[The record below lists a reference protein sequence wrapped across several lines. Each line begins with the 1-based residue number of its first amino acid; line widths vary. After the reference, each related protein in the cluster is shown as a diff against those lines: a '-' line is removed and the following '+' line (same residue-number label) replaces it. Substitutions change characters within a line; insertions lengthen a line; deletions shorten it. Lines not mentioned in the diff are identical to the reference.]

1 MINLIPEFL
10 VIKECL
16 INDLAFKEAC
26 FKVRTSTSM
35 SFSTSK
41 EFPINSKD
49 IFLHYFALEH
59 HILNLFS
66 DYKRNQFET
75 LFLIVTLFHIKIKK
89 DNFEKLK
96 KSFLYNLEELKLKL
110 DSSSFDIL
118 INSKVD
124 NSLNKEDESY
134 YSAIK
139 RNLPLNIYQK
149 ITEEYDEAIVNM
161 IVSNL
166 QHEEVQLYAI
176 NNNFNII
183 NSRLIEYK
191 TFNGLKTY
199 IGNLNP
205 HVKFKRNKDIL
216 VLSYPIIYIL
226 KSIPFDKTIK
236 DVLFSNLKEVSYANT
251 LYKFL
256 NSKNNTVSISSCI
269 LNPLLY
275 RKAVNFA
282 LSKNMNFINSS
293 VEEHKFDKKYDVV
306 FTFGSSSLTDC
317 KKDVSILVKYDNI
330 DLEKEKNTSINSL
343 SCASTL
349 VKENSYL
356 VFINKSILKINNEDV
371 IDEFLKSNQDFHLVE
386 QKILSSDDNLLTMEF
401 LAVLK
406 RGE

>member
-59 HILNLFS
+59 HIQNLFL
-66 DYKRNQFET
+66 DFKRNQFET

-89 DNFEKLK
+89 DNIEKLK

-110 DSSSFDIL
+110 DSSSFETL
-118 INSKVD
+118 INSKD
-124 NSLNKEDESY
+124 DSLLKKEDESY

-139 RNLPLNIYQK
+139 RNIPLNIYQK
-149 ITEEYDEAIVNM
+149 VTEEYDEVVVNM
-161 IVSNL
+161 IIANL

-226 KSIPFDKTIK
+226 KNIHFDKTIK

-256 NSKNNTVSISSCI
+256 NSKNNTVSITSCI
-269 LNPLLY
+269 LNPLIY

-293 VEEHKFDKKYDVV
+293 VKEYNFNKKYDVV
-306 FTFGSSSLTDC
+306 FAFGSSSLTDC

-330 DLEKEKNTSINSL
+330 DLEKEKNKSIDSL
-343 SCASTL
+343 SSASIL
-349 VKENSYL
+349 VKDNSYL
-356 VFINKSILKINNEDV
+356 VFVNKSILKINNEDV
-371 IDEFLKSNQDFHLVE
+371 IEEFLKSHRDFHLVE
-386 QKILSSDDNLLTMEF
+386 QKLLSSDDNLLTMEF
-401 LAVLK
+401 LAILK